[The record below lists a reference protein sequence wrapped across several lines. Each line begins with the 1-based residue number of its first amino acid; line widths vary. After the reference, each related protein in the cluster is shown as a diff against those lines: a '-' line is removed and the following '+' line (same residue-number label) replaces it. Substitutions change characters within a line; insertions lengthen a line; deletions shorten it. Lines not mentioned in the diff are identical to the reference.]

1 MTDGGSL
8 LRLSGPLGRDPVHT
22 SESLHARVRRFA
34 ELALAPPLVPPP
46 GADTFESLAK
56 DIALYQLVQ
65 RPELAQLAKP
75 TPLGGLTLPAVPVEV
90 FRLGRVAVHAPEHDV
105 ARFLTSGTTQR
116 EAGMHAMRTLAT
128 YDALTLALA
137 RRTLFSKHS
146 RGVVLAAASAPEPG
160 VLPASS
166 LGYMMRRFM
175 ETFDGRA
182 LSAEPQG
189 ASYEG
194 TEPQRW
200 LVERG
205 TLNLERLRRGARIA
219 RQRSEPLFLLGTS
232 FALAALV
239 EELDGETLGTP
250 RDTFVMTTGGFK
262 GRSVELSAA
271 ELRREIARTLGT
283 AEAHVLGEYGMTELT
298 SQLWEK
304 WGSDGRQGHYFA
316 PPWLSVTAVD
326 PSTFEPV
333 APGEEGVARFI
344 DLGNV
349 DSLLSVVTEDRI
361 REVDGGIEL
370 LGRLPRADAR
380 GCSLPYEGLVGP
392 GSLSK
397 VDTTP
402 RAKRSGRAL
411 RSVPPPD
418 IPRRAPQ
425 TENLEERQRLLHA
438 LERAALD
445 IQRPD
450 SSLGRRARALLP
462 ESTGLSPEGIE
473 YALGECFEA
482 GAGRAALH
490 QLCRAAPA
498 APRAWVQLS
507 ANVFTGAYRA
517 IALALASSTQ
527 VIVRASRRERVFAE
541 LLHEASG
548 GSFELEDE
556 LAPTPGDHVWAYGS
570 DETLLSLANQLPS
583 GVHLHAHGAGMG
595 VVVLREP
602 SHYDDAHLS
611 HAADALAQDTIAFDQ
626 RGCLSPRLVL
636 VEGSPDFRQRFARAT
651 AEALGAWE
659 RTVPRGRITG
669 LDLAE
674 VNRFEHVAR
683 FCFQTLAAGR
693 GLVTLAAEPEQLY
706 VPPPGRYLH
715 FVETESALDALTQ
728 LAPKL
733 TTVSFFHPEHLPGL
747 CHERFG
753 ARRYVGLGQMQRP
766 PLDGPVDVRAG
777 FSSTVL

>member
-1 MTDGGSL
+1 MTGGGSL
-8 LRLSGPLGRDPVHT
+8 FRLSGPLRKDPLHA

-34 ELALAPPLVPPP
+34 ELALTPPLLPPP
-46 GADTFESLAK
+46 DADTFESLAK
-56 DIALYQLVQ
+56 DIAAYQLEH
-65 RPELAQLAKP
+65 RPELARVTRESALGEHAIP
-75 TPLGGLTLPAVPVEV
+75 TVPVEV
-90 FRLGRVAVHAPEHDV
+90 FRLGRVAVHPPEHDV

-116 EAGMHAMRTLAT
+116 EAGLHAVRTLET
-128 YDALTLALA
+128 YDALALALA

-146 RGVVLAAASAPEPG
+146 RGVVLAVASAPEG
-160 VLPASS
+160 AILPSSS

-182 LSAEPQG
+182 LSAEPHG

-194 TEPQRW
+194 TAAQRW

-205 TLNLERLRRGARIA
+205 TLNLDRLRRGARIA

-262 GRSVELSAA
+262 GRQVEFSAI
-271 ELRREIARTLGT
+271 ELRRELARVLGT
-283 AEAHVLGEYGMTELT
+283 TEDHVLGEYGMTELT
-298 SQLWEK
+298 SQLWER
-304 WGSDGRQGHYFA
+304 WGTNGRQGHYFA

-326 PSTFEPV
+326 PATFEPV
-333 APGEEGVARFI
+333 SPGEEGVARFV

-370 LGRLPRADAR
+370 LGRLPRAEAR
-380 GCSLPYEGLVGP
+380 GCSLPYEGLVSP
-392 GSLSK
+392 GGLSTRG
-397 VDTTP
+397 TTP
-402 RAKRSGRAL
+402 RAKRSGRPLHSA
-411 RSVPPPD
+411 PPPEGA
-418 IPRRAPQ
+418 RRLPEGA
-425 TENLEERQRLLHA
+425 NLEERKRLLHA
-438 LERAALD
+438 LERAALE

-450 SSLGRRARALLP
+450 SALGRRARALLP
-462 ESTGLSPEGIE
+462 NSTGLSPEGVE

-490 QLCRAAPA
+490 QLCRMAQP

-527 VIVRASRRERVFAE
+527 VFVRASRRERIFAE
-541 LLHEASG
+541 LLHEASDEC
-548 GSFELEDE
+548 FELEDE

-570 DETLLSLANQLPS
+570 DETLATLANQLPS

-602 SHYDDAHLS
+602 SFYDDTRLL

-636 VEGSPDFRQRFARAT
+636 VEGSEEFRSRFALAT

-674 VNRFEHVAR
+674 VTRFEHVAR
-683 FCFQTLAAGR
+683 FSFQTLPAGR
-693 GLVTLAAEPEQLY
+693 GLVTLAVESGQLY

-715 FVETESALDALTQ
+715 FVATRSALDALTE

-733 TTVSFFHPEHLPGL
+733 TTVAFYHPEYLPGL

-753 ARRYVGLGQMQRP
+753 ARRYVELGRMQRP

-777 FSSTVL
+777 FTSTIL